1 MCDVISIHSS
11 NQLEGIFTA
20 GSKLSKLCDSVFYCD
35 MLWLPFDDHSDA
47 EALTI
52 ERTNAFHVSLCRSN
66 PFTCPIGW
74 KESGGVRPD
83 CVYCAHE
90 EAAAASAG
98 ESGRVDVGN
107 LMAL

>member
-1 MCDVISIHSS
+1 MLDLMCLTHTLFCDVLSGDVISIHSS

-66 PFTCPIGW
+66 PFTCPIG
-74 KESGGVRPD
+74 
-83 CVYCAHE
+83 
-90 EAAAASAG
+90 
-98 ESGRVDVGN
+98 
-107 LMAL
+107 